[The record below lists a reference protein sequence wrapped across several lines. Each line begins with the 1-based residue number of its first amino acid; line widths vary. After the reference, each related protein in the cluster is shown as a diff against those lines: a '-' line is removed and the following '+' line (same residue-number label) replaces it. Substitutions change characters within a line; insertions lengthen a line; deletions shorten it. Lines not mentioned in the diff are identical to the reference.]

1 MFSFFPFI
9 LYSLQKIYI
18 TLYLITINAHIQW
31 FCAYVTQTIS
41 SFSFYI
47 HTVCCSFSNVKI
59 YVALLMDII
68 VPSSPTS
75 VCSPH
80 SLPLFFLRPWTLHIC
95 SSTLPEKGDDKSTVK
110 REVGGDWGSDSAQ
123 FGGLGGES
131 VWCREK
137 SCLLQSLEGKCF
149 PHHPLDGWTTIEAV
163 CVCVCVCLLCALFSF
178 YDCIHS
184 SLSIIFFLPTCQKKS
199 FETYSANLS

>member
-1 MFSFFPFI
+1 M
-9 LYSLQKIYI
+9 QKIYI
-18 TLYLITINAHIQW
+18 TLYLITINAHLQW
-31 FCAYVTQTIS
+31 FFSYVTQTIC
-41 SFSFYI
+41 SFSFYV

-59 YVALLMDII
+59 YDALLMDVI
-68 VPSSPTS
+68 VPCSPTS

-163 CVCVCVCLLCALFSF
+163 CVCVCVFAMCTIFLLWL
-178 YDCIHS
+178 YTQ
-184 SLSIIFFLPTCQKKS
+184 LSIYHLFLTNMPEKVIWDVFSKSVIIIKK
-199 FETYSANLS
+199 YYI

>member
-1 MFSFFPFI
+1 
-9 LYSLQKIYI
+9 
-18 TLYLITINAHIQW
+18 
-31 FCAYVTQTIS
+31 
-41 SFSFYI
+41 
-47 HTVCCSFSNVKI
+47 
-59 YVALLMDII
+59 MDII
-68 VPSSPTS
+68 LPSSPTS

-110 REVGGDWGSDSAQ
+110 REVGGDWGSDWFSTVS
-123 FGGLGGES
+123 GVRGWVS
-131 VWCREK
+131 VVQGEK

-178 YDCIHS
+178 YDCILS

-199 FETYSANLS
+199 FETYLANLS